1 MGDYYALLGVS
12 RDATE
17 DELTKAYRRLSLK
30 VHPDKGGSEDQWNT
44 IHTGTAA
51 PFAPSYCAAAATAD
65 SNNKIHVSISSVAI

>member
-51 PFAPSYCAAAATAD
+51 SFAPSSCAVAAATATTKLK
-65 SNNKIHVSISSVAI
+65 SQSLPLRF